1 MTIMKKMIISFKSIL
16 KSYAVILLLY
26 FTFFLANGGME
37 NNIPFVFDAREM
49 SEASYGIFWSIINV
63 LEVMLPL
70 VIVFF
75 NQKFSPAAINVIFL
89 AMAVISCFV
98 ISFAGS
104 NRFVFTALLMI
115 YLVRIVFNFSVGN
128 EINIAVP
135 SEKRSE
141 YFAVRD
147 IFLYGAIAVSTYV
160 SGKIIEYTK
169 IEYIYVILSIGFVI
183 AGICTFQ
190 VRHIVGNE
198 NGTEET
204 PKLSDYLLQMK
215 NIIRNRIFLALLII
229 QIASVVYSVTLKFV
243 PLLAV
248 DKGISIAVFL
258 KYTSLFTIVNCLGSL
273 ILAYAVKGDNKKAVY
288 IFDIAFDII
297 SALFFVISKNPFVF
311 LAGYGISLLKDM
323 FAPVSFGYMYQCI
336 EKLGKPEDAPVVL
349 GLLTTISNVANI
361 CIPLVVGI
369 YWQQCF
375 VPILLVSAGCLLVA
389 VLVGTWILP
398 VD

>member
-1 MTIMKKMIISFKSIL
+1 MVDSFKFIL

-26 FTFFLANGGME
+26 FAFFLANGGME
-37 NNIPFVFDAREM
+37 NNIPFVFDSRKM

-63 LEVMLPL
+63 LEVVLPL

-75 NQKFSPAAINVIFL
+75 NQKFSPAVIHVIFIAL
-89 AMAVISCFV
+89 AVVSCFV
-98 ISFAGS
+98 ISFAGN
-104 NRFVFTALLMI
+104 NRFIFTALLMI

-128 EINIAVP
+128 EINLAVP

-147 IFLYGAIAVSTYV
+147 IFLYGAIAASTYA
-160 SGKIIEYTK
+160 SGKIIEYIK

-183 AGICTFQ
+183 AGICTFR
-190 VRHIVGNE
+190 VRHIVSRE
-198 NGTEET
+198 KGTEEKL
-204 PKLSDYLLQMK
+204 KLSDYLRQMK
-215 NIIRNRIFLALLII
+215 SIIKNRIFLALLVI

-258 KYTSLFTIVNCLGSL
+258 KYTSLFTIINCVGSL
-273 ILAYAVKGDNKKAVY
+273 ILAYGVKGDNKKAVY
-288 IFDIAFDII
+288 IFDIAFDIV
-297 SALFFVISKNPFVF
+297 SALFFVISKNPLVF
-311 LAGYGISLLKDM
+311 LIGYGISLLKDM
-323 FAPVSFGYMYQCI
+323 FAPVSFGYMYHCI

-361 CIPLVVGI
+361 CIPIVVGI
-369 YWQQCF
+369 YWKQCF
-375 VPILLVSAGCLLVA
+375 VPILFLSAGCLFAA
-389 VLVGTWILP
+389 VLVGAWILP
-398 VD
+398 TD

>member
-1 MTIMKKMIISFKSIL
+1 MVDSFKFIL

-26 FTFFLANGGME
+26 FAFFLANGGME
-37 NNIPFVFDAREM
+37 NNIPFVFDSRKM

-63 LEVMLPL
+63 LEVVLPL

-75 NQKFSPAAINVIFL
+75 NQKFSPAVIHVIFIAL
-89 AMAVISCFV
+89 AVVSCFV
-98 ISFAGS
+98 ISFAGN

-128 EINIAVP
+128 EINLAVP

-147 IFLYGAIAVSTYV
+147 IFLYGAIAASTYA
-160 SGKIIEYTK
+160 SGKIIEYIK

-183 AGICTFQ
+183 AGICTFR
-190 VRHIVGNE
+190 VRHIVSRE
-198 NGTEET
+198 KGTEEKL
-204 PKLSDYLLQMK
+204 KLSDYLRQMK
-215 NIIRNRIFLALLII
+215 SIIKNRIFLALLVI

-248 DKGISIAVFL
+248 DKGISIAGFL
-258 KYTSLFTIVNCLGSL
+258 KYTSLFTIINCVGSL
-273 ILAYAVKGDNKKAVY
+273 ILAYGVKGDNKKAVY
-288 IFDIAFDII
+288 IFDIAFDIV
-297 SALFFVISKNPFVF
+297 SALFFVISKNPLVF
-311 LAGYGISLLKDM
+311 LIGYGISLLKDM
-323 FAPVSFGYMYQCI
+323 FAPVSFGYMYHCI

-361 CIPLVVGI
+361 CIPIVVGI
-369 YWQQCF
+369 YWKQCF
-375 VPILLVSAGCLLVA
+375 VPILFLSAGCLFAA
-389 VLVGTWILP
+389 VLVGAWILP
-398 VD
+398 TD

>member
-1 MTIMKKMIISFKSIL
+1 MVDSFKFIL

-26 FTFFLANGGME
+26 FAFFLANGGME
-37 NNIPFVFDAREM
+37 NNIPFVFDSRKM

-63 LEVMLPL
+63 LEVVLPL
-70 VIVFF
+70 VIVLF
-75 NQKFSPAAINVIFL
+75 NQKFSPAVIHVIFIAL
-89 AMAVISCFV
+89 AVVSCFV
-98 ISFAGS
+98 ISFAGN

-128 EINIAVP
+128 EINLAVP

-147 IFLYGAIAVSTYV
+147 IFLYGAIAASTYA
-160 SGKIIEYTK
+160 SGKIIEYIK

-183 AGICTFQ
+183 AGICTFR
-190 VRHIVGNE
+190 VRHIVSRE
-198 NGTEET
+198 KGTEEKL
-204 PKLSDYLLQMK
+204 KLSDYLRQMK
-215 NIIRNRIFLALLII
+215 SIIKNRIFLALLVI

-258 KYTSLFTIVNCLGSL
+258 KYTSLFTIINCVGSL
-273 ILAYAVKGDNKKAVY
+273 ILAYGVKGDNKKAVY
-288 IFDIAFDII
+288 IFDIAFDIV
-297 SALFFVISKNPFVF
+297 SALFFVISKNPLVF
-311 LAGYGISLLKDM
+311 LIGYGISLLKDM
-323 FAPVSFGYMYQCI
+323 FAPVSFGYMYHCI

-361 CIPLVVGI
+361 CIPIVVGI
-369 YWQQCF
+369 YWKQCF
-375 VPILLVSAGCLLVA
+375 VPILFLSAGCLFAA
-389 VLVGTWILP
+389 VLVGAWILP
-398 VD
+398 TD

>member
-1 MTIMKKMIISFKSIL
+1 MVDSFKFIL
-16 KSYAVILLLY
+16 KSHAVILLLY
-26 FTFFLANGGME
+26 FAFFLANGGME
-37 NNIPFVFDAREM
+37 NNIPFVFDSRKM

-63 LEVMLPL
+63 LEVVLPL

-75 NQKFSPAAINVIFL
+75 NQKFSPAVIHVIFIAL
-89 AMAVISCFV
+89 AVVSCFV
-98 ISFAGS
+98 ISFAGN

-128 EINIAVP
+128 EINLAVP

-147 IFLYGAIAVSTYV
+147 IFLYGAIAASTYA
-160 SGKIIEYTK
+160 SGKIIEYIK

-183 AGICTFQ
+183 AGICTFR
-190 VRHIVGNE
+190 VRHIVSRE
-198 NGTEET
+198 KGTEEKL
-204 PKLSDYLLQMK
+204 KLSDYLRQMK
-215 NIIRNRIFLALLII
+215 SIIKNRIFLALLVI

-258 KYTSLFTIVNCLGSL
+258 KYTSLFTIINCVGSL
-273 ILAYAVKGDNKKAVY
+273 ILAYGVKGDNKKAVY
-288 IFDIAFDII
+288 IFDIAFDIV
-297 SALFFVISKNPFVF
+297 SALFFVISKNPLVF
-311 LAGYGISLLKDM
+311 LIGYGISLLKDM
-323 FAPVSFGYMYQCI
+323 FAPVSFGYMYHCI

-361 CIPLVVGI
+361 CIPIVVGI
-369 YWQQCF
+369 YWKQCF
-375 VPILLVSAGCLLVA
+375 VPILFLSAGCLFAA
-389 VLVGTWILP
+389 VLVGAWILP
-398 VD
+398 TD

>member
-1 MTIMKKMIISFKSIL
+1 MIISFKSIL

-37 NNIPFVFDAREM
+37 NNIPFVFDARKM
-49 SEASYGIFWSIINV
+49 PEASYGIFWSIINV

-115 YLVRIVFNFSVGN
+115 YLMRIVFNFSVGN
-128 EINIAVP
+128 EINIAIP

-198 NGTEET
+198 NGTEE
-204 PKLSDYLLQMK
+204 
-215 NIIRNRIFLALLII
+215 AE
-229 QIASVVYSVTLKFV
+229 
-243 PLLAV
+243 AV
-248 DKGISIAVFL
+248 
-258 KYTSLFTIVNCLGSL
+258 
-273 ILAYAVKGDNKKAVY
+273 
-288 IFDIAFDII
+288 
-297 SALFFVISKNPFVF
+297 
-311 LAGYGISLLKDM
+311 
-323 FAPVSFGYMYQCI
+323 
-336 EKLGKPEDAPVVL
+336 
-349 GLLTTISNVANI
+349 
-361 CIPLVVGI
+361 
-369 YWQQCF
+369 
-375 VPILLVSAGCLLVA
+375 
-389 VLVGTWILP
+389 
-398 VD
+398 

>member
-1 MTIMKKMIISFKSIL
+1 MVDSFKFIL

-26 FTFFLANGGME
+26 FAFFLANGGME
-37 NNIPFVFDAREM
+37 NNIPFVFDSRKM

-63 LEVMLPL
+63 LEVVLPL

-75 NQKFSPAAINVIFL
+75 NQKFSPAVIHVIFIAL
-89 AMAVISCFV
+89 AVVSCFV
-98 ISFAGS
+98 NSFAGN

-128 EINIAVP
+128 EINLAVP

-147 IFLYGAIAVSTYV
+147 IFLYGAIAASTYA
-160 SGKIIEYTK
+160 SGKIIEYIK

-183 AGICTFQ
+183 AGICTFR
-190 VRHIVGNE
+190 VRHIVSRE
-198 NGTEET
+198 KGTEEKL
-204 PKLSDYLLQMK
+204 KLSDYLRQMK
-215 NIIRNRIFLALLII
+215 SIIKNRIFLALLVI

-258 KYTSLFTIVNCLGSL
+258 KYTSLFTIINCVGSL
-273 ILAYAVKGDNKKAVY
+273 ILAYGVKGDNKKAVY
-288 IFDIAFDII
+288 IFDIAFDIV
-297 SALFFVISKNPFVF
+297 SALFFVISKNPLVF
-311 LAGYGISLLKDM
+311 LIGYGISLLKDM
-323 FAPVSFGYMYQCI
+323 FAPVSFGYMYHCI

-361 CIPLVVGI
+361 CIPIVVGI
-369 YWQQCF
+369 YRKQCL
-375 VPILLVSAGCLLVA
+375 VPI
-389 VLVGTWILP
+389 
-398 VD
+398 

>member
-1 MTIMKKMIISFKSIL
+1 MVDSFKFIL

-26 FTFFLANGGME
+26 FAFFLANGGME
-37 NNIPFVFDAREM
+37 NNIPFVFDSRKM

-63 LEVMLPL
+63 LEVVLPL

-75 NQKFSPAAINVIFL
+75 NQKFSPAVIHVIFIAL
-89 AMAVISCFV
+89 AVVSCFV
-98 ISFAGS
+98 ISFAGN

-128 EINIAVP
+128 EINLAVP

-147 IFLYGAIAVSTYV
+147 IFLYGAIAASTYA
-160 SGKIIEYTK
+160 SGKIIEYIK

-183 AGICTFQ
+183 AGICTFR
-190 VRHIVGNE
+190 VRHIVSRE
-198 NGTEET
+198 KGTEEKL
-204 PKLSDYLLQMK
+204 KLSDYLRQMK
-215 NIIRNRIFLALLII
+215 SIIKNRIFLALLVI

-258 KYTSLFTIVNCLGSL
+258 KYTSLFTIINCVGSL
-273 ILAYAVKGDNKKAVY
+273 ILAYGVKGDNKKAVY
-288 IFDIAFDII
+288 IFDIAFDIV
-297 SALFFVISKNPFVF
+297 SALFFVISKNPLVF
-311 LAGYGISLLKDM
+311 LIGYGISLLKDM
-323 FAPVSFGYMYQCI
+323 FAPVSFGYMYHCI

-361 CIPLVVGI
+361 CIPIVVGI
-369 YWQQCF
+369 YWKQCF
-375 VPILLVSAGCLLVA
+375 VPILFLSAGCLFAA
-389 VLVGTWILP
+389 VLVGAWILP
-398 VD
+398 TD